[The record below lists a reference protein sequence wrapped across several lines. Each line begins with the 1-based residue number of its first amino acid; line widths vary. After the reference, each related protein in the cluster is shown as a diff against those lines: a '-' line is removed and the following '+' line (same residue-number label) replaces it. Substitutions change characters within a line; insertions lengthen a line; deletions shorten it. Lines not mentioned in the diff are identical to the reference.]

1 MRMELQILELDRRYN
16 GVWNVRAP
24 GIYGHKGDPL
34 PQRMAKLV
42 RPAAEALARVFS
54 QVRTEGGHLY
64 LSDMFRS
71 AQEQQRAHQDWKT
84 GRKSAYS
91 PPSCSSVHEAA
102 RAIDIDAFDTG
113 IGHARVRQILN
124 QFGWVNIVETLTGAE
139 CWHYEYR
146 ESKWEQYKTQH
157 GYAEMARA
165 MKEDIG
171 NFAGRDEGV
180 RIEGEVKWLQESLNR
195 VLGTNLSVDGMY
207 GSATREAVMRFQQQ
221 HALQVDG
228 VAGPITKSKLEEVLA
243 R

>member
-1 MRMELQILELDRRYN
+1 
-16 GVWNVRAP
+16 
-24 GIYGHKGDPL
+24 
-34 PQRMAKLV
+34 
-42 RPAAEALARVFS
+42 
-54 QVRTEGGHLY
+54 
-64 LSDMFRS
+64 
-71 AQEQQRAHQDWKT
+71 
-84 GRKSAYS
+84 
-91 PPSCSSVHEAA
+91 
-102 RAIDIDAFDTG
+102 
-113 IGHARVRQILN
+113 
-124 QFGWVNIVETLTGAE
+124 
-139 CWHYEYR
+139 
-146 ESKWEQYKTQH
+146 
-157 GYAEMARA
+157 MARA